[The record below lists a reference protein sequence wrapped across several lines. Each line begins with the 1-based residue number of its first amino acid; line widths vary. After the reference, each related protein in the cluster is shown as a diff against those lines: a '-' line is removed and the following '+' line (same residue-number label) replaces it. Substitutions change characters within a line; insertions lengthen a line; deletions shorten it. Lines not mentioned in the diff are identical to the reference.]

1 MSEQLGIPAADDP
14 PTSDITVEALAPAFP
29 VATSVA
35 QKARIL
41 VVDDDERNL
50 MALNLILEDLGE
62 ELVFARSGEEALR
75 YLLHND
81 CALILMDVLMPVMD
95 GYETAGLIRSR
106 ERSRHIPII
115 FLTAVSK
122 DEMHEFKGYTAGAVD
137 YVFKP
142 IEPFI
147 LRSKVAVFVDL
158 YKKTQEISRN
168 AEQERLLL
176 QENFRA
182 NTERLLAE
190 RALQRAEERQAIILR
205 SLPIALY
212 SVEAEQPLASAMR
225 ISDSITGMCGF
236 APARFLEEP
245 GFWSQRIHPA
255 DLTQVQ
261 TAFDKLV
268 KTGSGYSEFRWL
280 CEDGT
285 YRSFLNQAVYVAPT
299 HGGASGDGSGEIVG
313 SWLDITERRTMEQ
326 QLIHSQKMESMGR
339 LTGGIAHDFNNML
352 TVVIS
357 SLDRMRR
364 TTDANQPARRNID
377 LALSGA
383 MRCADLTKRLLSFA
397 RQQMLEPKA
406 LDLNALLNGSEVII
420 RRLAGDAIF
429 LDITRDMAL
438 WPIYADHTQMES
450 ALINLVVNAKD
461 AMPDGGRLVISTQ
474 NLALR
479 PGAMPN
485 IPAGD
490 YVSLSVR
497 DTGIGIPAEH
507 LDKVFEPFFTAKA
520 EGKGTGLG
528 LSIIYGFVRQSG
540 GHIRLESEVGKGTLV
555 QILLPRHS
563 GVVGTVS
570 SEVPDT
576 DLPQARPGEVVLV
589 TEDDPQVRTVVAT
602 FLNDLGYTTLQAEN
616 GDAAVTILRGADKI
630 DLLFSDIAMPGSLNG
645 YQLAMEAASLRPA
658 LKVVLTSAYANGVT
672 KGAENRSAFEFLQK
686 PYRNQDLASLVRRTL
701 DTQAAK

>member
-1 MSEQLGIPAADDP
+1 MSEPLGIPAADGP
-14 PTSDITVEALAPAFP
+14 PTSDITAEVSSPVFP
-29 VATSVA
+29 VTASVA

-41 VVDDDERNL
+41 VVDDDDRNL

-236 APARFLEEP
+236 SPARFLEER

-255 DLTQVQ
+255 DLPQVQ

-268 KTGSGYSEFRWL
+268 QTGSSYSEFRWL

-285 YRSFLNQAVYVAPT
+285 YRSFLNQAVYVAPAD
-299 HGGASGDGSGEIVG
+299 GGTGEIVG

-364 TTDANQPARRNID
+364 ATDADQPARRNID

-406 LDLNALLNGSEVII
+406 LDLNHLLNGSEVII

-438 WPIYADHTQMES
+438 WPTYADHTQMES
-450 ALINLVVNAKD
+450 ALINLVVNARD
-461 AMPDGGRLVISTQ
+461 AMPDGGRLIIATQ
-474 NLALR
+474 NLSLRAGAL
-479 PGAMPN
+479 PN

-490 YVSLSVR
+490 YVSLSVH

-540 GHIRLESEVGKGTLV
+540 GHIRLESEVGKGTQV

-563 GVVGTVS
+563 GVVGAVVS
-570 SEVPDT
+570 ETPDA

-616 GDAAVTILRGADKI
+616 GDAAVNILRGTDKI

-645 YQLAMEAASLRPA
+645 YQLAVQAGTLRPG

-672 KGAENRSAFEFLQK
+672 KGAENRSTFEFLQK

-701 DTQAAK
+701 DTLAAK

>member
-1 MSEQLGIPAADDP
+1 MSEQI
-14 PTSDITVEALAPAFP
+14 DIP
-29 VATSVA
+29 VADSLPAPEVKTETAPPGPSVA
-35 QKARIL
+35 TGATQKARIL
-41 VVDDDERNL
+41 VVDDDDRNL
-50 MALNLILEDLGE
+50 LALNLILEDLGE

-81 CALILMDVLMPVMD
+81 CALILMDVLMPEMD

-190 RALQRAEERQAIILR
+190 RALQRSEERQAIILQ

-212 SVEAEQPLASAMR
+212 SVDADQPLNAALR
-225 ISDSITGMCGF
+225 ISDSISQMCGF
-236 APARFLEEP
+236 APARFLEDR
-245 GFWSQRIHPA
+245 GFWSQRIHPDDRA
-255 DLTQVQ
+255 QVQ
-261 TAFDKLV
+261 AVFGKLAE
-268 KTGSGYSEFRWL
+268 TGSGYSEYRWL

-285 YRSFLNQAVYVAPT
+285 YRSFLNQAVYVPPAD
-299 HGGASGDGSGEIVG
+299 GGSGEIGV
-313 SWLDITERRTMEQ
+313 SWLDITERRLMQ
-326 QLIHSQKMESMGR
+326 QQIIHGQKMESMGR

-357 SLDRMRR
+357 SLDRLRR
-364 TTDANQPARRNID
+364 TTDADQPARRNID

-397 RQQMLEPKA
+397 RQQMLEPRA
-406 LDLNALLNGSEVII
+406 LNLNDLLNGSEVII

-429 LDITRDMAL
+429 LEVTRDMAL
-438 WPIYADHTQMES
+438 WPTYADHTQMES

-461 AMPDGGRLVISTQ
+461 AMPDGGHLTISTQ
-474 NLALR
+474 NLSLR
-479 PGAMPN
+479 AGAERD

-490 YVSLSVR
+490 YVALSVQ
-497 DTGIGIPAEH
+497 DTGIGIPSEN
-507 LDKVFEPFFTAKA
+507 LDKVFEPFFTAKE

-540 GHIRLESEVGKGTLV
+540 GHIRLQSEVGKGTLV
-555 QILLPRHS
+555 QILLPRHM
-563 GVVGTVS
+563 GTVGTVPAEATES
-570 SEVPDT
+570 

-616 GDAAVTILRGADKI
+616 GDAAVAVLRGANKV

-645 YQLAMEAASLRPA
+645 YQLAAMASSLRPA
-658 LKVVLTSAYANGVT
+658 LRIVLTSAYANGVT
-672 KGAENRSAFEFLQK
+672 KGAEYRTAFEFLQK
-686 PYRNQDLASLVRRTL
+686 PYRNQELASLVRRAL
-701 DTQAAK
+701 DTGAAK

>member
-1 MSEQLGIPAADDP
+1 MSEQLGIAVESLPVTEITAETVSPVLPTAPAA
-14 PTSDITVEALAPAFP
+14 
-29 VATSVA
+29 A

-41 VVDDDERNL
+41 VVDDDDRNL

-81 CALILMDVLMPVMD
+81 CALILMDVLMPDID

-147 LRSKVAVFVDL
+147 LRSKVSVFVDL

-212 SVEAEQPLASAMR
+212 SVNAEEPLASAMR
-225 ISDSITGMCGF
+225 ISDSIAGMSGF
-236 APARFLEEP
+236 SPARFQEQP
-245 GFWSQRIHPA
+245 GFWAQRIHPA
-255 DLTQVQ
+255 DLPQVQ
-261 TAFDKLV
+261 TAFEKLI
-268 KTGSGYSEFRWL
+268 KTGSGYSEYRWL

-285 YRSFLNQAVYVAPT
+285 YRSFLNQAVYVAPA
-299 HGGASGDGSGEIVG
+299 HGDAGGAGEIVG

-357 SLDRMRR
+357 SLDRLRR
-364 TTDANQPARRNID
+364 ATEPEQPARRNID

-397 RQQMLEPKA
+397 RQQMLEPRA
-406 LDLNALLNGSEVII
+406 LDLNDLLNGSEVII
-420 RRLAGDAIF
+420 RRLIGDAIF

-438 WPIYADHTQMES
+438 WPTYADHTQMES
-450 ALINLVVNAKD
+450 ALVNLVVNAKD
-461 AMPDGGRLVISTQ
+461 AMPDGGRLTIATQ
-474 NLALR
+474 NVSLR
-479 PGAMPN
+479 PGSFPN

-490 YVSLSVR
+490 YVSLSVL
-497 DTGIGIPAEH
+497 DTGIGIPPEH

-540 GHIRLESEVGKGTLV
+540 GHIRLESEVGKGTQLR
-555 QILLPRHS
+555 ILLPRHS
-563 GVVGTVS
+563 GGVS
-570 SEVPDT
+570 AAPNETADADMP
-576 DLPQARPGEVVLV
+576 LARPGEVVLV
-589 TEDDPQVRTVVAT
+589 TEDDPQVRTVVAN

-616 GDAAVTILRGADKI
+616 GDVAAAILKGGEKI
-630 DLLFSDIAMPGSLNG
+630 DLLLSDIAMPGSLNG
-645 YQLAMEAASLRPA
+645 YQLAAEAARLRPA

-672 KGAENRSAFEFLQK
+672 KGAENRAAFEFLQK
-686 PYRNQDLASLVRRTL
+686 PYRNHDLASLVRRTL
-701 DTQAAK
+701 DMAGGK